1 MGSLEHDAFKKQRQL
16 SIEHS
21 TLSSPPA
28 GFETQQV
35 LQHPEGQEQ
44 QSHQQSHQAAAYE
57 PSRHERLPM
66 VGATNEAFNAYDCGI
81 QLRDKRAQLVL
92 AGADCR
98 VPHAGTD
105 MEASKVTS
113 NLPLEP
119 TPTLRGMELFTSPTD
134 TGENEE
140 IVTRPRGTVP
150 KGDFAGN
157 VGSVTCGDLP
167 LGDALQHQ
175 RPLLS
180 RRQHRATS
188 AAGDLRAPPGF
199 PEKPEQHK
207 SDQRELPEAHLT
219 PNSGQI
225 FSPQHCNEDVPKSRT
240 NSADSLSV
248 SLYTEV
254 SADLSR
260 TQPPDTEEET
270 DMLVEEI
277 LEAAVGECHLDL
289 EETCSVRIHGFPAPY
304 RTCIDHSISY
314 RDKETASTVG
324 SQLWLDAPANFSLD
338 NLGLRAA
345 DKRTDS
351 DFFLFE
357 KDFFSDLMLVGQFN
371 EGFIIAALRRNRRRC
386 LVPQITQAREYSN
399 STCNGKYAENY
410 GSSSSSREV
419 IRKSCEEIEEVVTS
433 LFIVDQHASDEKRI
447 FEALN
452 ADFHPRMQPLIAPL
466 KLSLPADLLAAVD
479 AYTPHL
485 SSNGFACVISGPICT
500 HQPFTQSFVGVTSSQ
515 SSSIASTSSA
525 SLKSASQSLSCSQQP
540 QQQKQEPSQLIPA
553 GARVTERQTSGGLVS
568 GGHDADQEE
577 RYCFLTCVP
586 VIEGKQLGASDFI
599 EFLSALASEDQGKA
613 IWKGTMP
620 QPSAPLG
627 AHKGEPPQSNCPHH
641 RVLQYRPSRVWDIL
655 ASKACRSAVMIGDPL
670 PPHRQLAILR
680 RMADLQLPF
689 NCPHGRPT
697 MRHLVDLG
705 ASAGQANE
713 RLSNGSSRAGIQVV
727 QPNGVPLDPP
737 SCLRGSKNAT
747 FAPSDDSG
755 NCQEGSTGAA
765 RQKRRPSSDWKGM
778 DSRPTKIPTCVAPRG
793 GIVTGRN
800 EQRGDFCGQPLGRC
814 SALAPP
820 TDEGMPSPSAE
831 DEVEFEDSKGL
842 EIATRRA
849 KAPLIRESLGGL
861 PMDEAPVDEAQ
872 GGLAGLR
879 LTFIE

>member
-1 MGSLEHDAFKKQRQL
+1 
-16 SIEHS
+16 
-21 TLSSPPA
+21 
-28 GFETQQV
+28 
-35 LQHPEGQEQ
+35 
-44 QSHQQSHQAAAYE
+44 
-57 PSRHERLPM
+57 M
-66 VGATNEAFNAYDCGI
+66 VGAPNEAFNAYGRGS
-81 QLRDKRAQLVL
+81 QLRDKHAQQVL

-98 VPHAGTD
+98 IPHAGTD
-105 MEASKVTS
+105 VETSKVTS
-113 NLPLEP
+113 NLPLKA
-119 TPTLRGMELFTSPTD
+119 TPPLRGMELFVLPTH

-150 KGDFAGN
+150 KGDFAGS
-157 VGSVTCGDLP
+157 VGSVTCGDPP
-167 LGDALQHQ
+167 LGDALQHR
-175 RPLLS
+175 RPLFS
-180 RRQHRATS
+180 RCQHRATS
-188 AAGDLRAPPGF
+188 AVGDLGALSGF
-199 PEKPEQHK
+199 PEKPRQHQ
-207 SDQRELPEAHLT
+207 SYQRVLPEDHLT
-219 PNSGQI
+219 PNSGHT
-225 FSPQHCNEDVPKSRT
+225 FSPQHCNVDVDKSRT
-240 NSADSLSV
+240 SSADSLSV

-254 SADLSR
+254 PADLSR
-260 TQPPDTEEET
+260 TPPPETEEET

-289 EETCSVRIHGFPAPY
+289 EETCSVRIHGFSAPH
-304 RTCIDHSISY
+304 RTCIDHNISY
-314 RDKETASTVG
+314 RDKEIASTVR

-357 KDFFSDLMLVGQFN
+357 KNFFSDLMLVGQFN

-386 LVPQITQAREYSN
+386 LVPQITQAEGYSN
-399 STCNGKYAENY
+399 KTCNVKYAENS
-410 GSSSSSREV
+410 GNSSSSTEV
-419 IRKSCEEIEEVVTS
+419 TRKGCEEIEEVVTS

-452 ADFHPRMQPLIAPL
+452 ADFNPRMQPLIAPL

-485 SSNGFACVISGPICT
+485 SSNGFACVISGPICA
-500 HQPFTQSFVGVTSSQ
+500 HRPFTQSFVAVNSSQ

-525 SLKSASQSLSCSQQP
+525 SLKSVSQSLSCSQQL
-540 QQQKQEPSQLIPA
+540 QQEKQEPRQLITA
-553 GARVTERQTSGGLVS
+553 GARAAERQTSGGVVS
-568 GGHDADQEE
+568 EGDDADQEE
-577 RYCFLTCVP
+577 RYCFLTGVP

-627 AHKGEPPQSNCPHH
+627 ARKGEPTQSNCPHH

-655 ASKACRSAVMIGDPL
+655 ASKACRSAVMIGNPL
-670 PPHRQLAILR
+670 PPHRQMAILR

-705 ASAGQANE
+705 ASAGQADE
-713 RLSNGSSRAGIQVV
+713 RFSSGSSRAGIQIV
-727 QPNGVPLDPP
+727 QPNGVPLDPT
-737 SCLRGSKNAT
+737 SCIRGSENAT
-747 FAPSDDSG
+747 FAHSDDNG
-755 NCQEGSTGAA
+755 NCQEGSTGGA
-765 RQKRRPSSDWKGM
+765 RQKRRPSSDWQGM
-778 DSRPTKIPTCVAPRG
+778 ESRPTKIPTCRAPRG
-793 GIVTGRN
+793 GTVTGRN
-800 EQRGDFCGQPLGRC
+800 EQGGDFCGQPLGRC
-814 SALAPP
+814 SALSPP
-820 TDEGMPSPSAE
+820 ADEGMPSIFSE

-842 EIATRRA
+842 EIATRTA
-849 KAPLIRESLGGL
+849 EAPLIQKSLGGL

-879 LTFIE
+879 LTFIG